1 MSQIHALLRERHALV
16 EDMRSRVE
24 RASARGGMRSDEK
37 REIDRI
43 DSEIGD
49 LDGRIAEIRRS
60 HTADGHPLGASLSGV
75 GSDHLNHVD
84 EGRSLGEWAS
94 TELRSIF
101 ESGSGGAIVPTGYLG
116 RVWDRLAEKA
126 VGLRS
131 GFTVIPTDKAE
142 LSIPRITSDMSAAWV
157 NEGDTIAESDPGLDA
172 ILATPRKLAALTSTS
187 NETILDSNPKVLDV
201 VFANLYRSL
210 ALGLDDAFF
219 EGSGAAP
226 PQLRGLKSTVGIQS
240 VVMGANGAA
249 FADLDPV
256 AEAIGLLE
264 GENAEATAIV
274 MHPRTWADL
283 MKLREQSGSL
293 KPLLSESAKSPTGG
307 VQRTLFGVPVY
318 LAAQLSTT
326 ETKGTSG
333 AVASSVYVYQAD
345 QVIAVRREEAR
356 IEVDRSV
363 HFAKDMVAIRGIVR
377 FDLAVPNP
385 KAVCR
390 IEGVLAS

>member
-24 RASARGGMRSDEK
+24 RAEARGGMTPDAK
-37 REIDRI
+37 REIERV
-43 DSEIGD
+43 DSEIQK
-49 LDGRIAEIRRS
+49 LDDRIGELRRS
-60 HTADGHPLGASLSGV
+60 HTAEGHPLGVSLSGH
-75 GSDHLNHVD
+75 DHLNHVD
-84 EGRSLGEWAS
+84 EGRSLGEWAA

-210 ALGLDDAFF
+210 ALGLDAAFY

-226 PQLRGLKSTVGIQS
+226 ELRGLKNTAGIQS